1 MQGGAALVTSWC
13 VITRRET
20 LVGLGASA
28 AIGCT
33 QTVSPTGATPNPP
46 EAMPND
52 RTSDR
57 ALDEALEALHGTDPE
72 FGNGLS
78 NHGPMACEAL
88 EALGASDRIPAF
100 VTFYRKRLEPMPPAH
115 PLTAW
120 ADELGQP
127 GARADLIATMEA
139 RTDDPDAL
147 VASVVPELLSGIVAG
162 AMHGLLRT
170 AHAYRAWTRQPS
182 PARAREVAHGLGY
195 WAARHQPLP
204 GSPGARRVPGRDA
217 LATLS
222 RTPIVAADRRADGLI
237 FERFTVLGED
247 AGFIDA
253 VEALDLD
260 AQSPDAAIDA
270 LVCAS
275 ARLLAT
281 TKQPR
286 AAFVYLHG
294 VTGSAAL
301 RLLLP
306 ALSDAQQRIAVG
318 YLVQA
323 VAAIHATHGGA
334 GEQLDAEIAAPSA
347 DSAELAARAAESRD
361 DHTIKLVEA
370 ALREHASS
378 GAPELLHVAAQ
389 RVA

>member
-1 MQGGAALVTSWC
+1 M
-13 VITRRET
+13 
-20 LVGLGASA
+20 AS
-28 AIGCT
+28 
-33 QTVSPTGATPNPP
+33 SH
-46 EAMPND
+46 
-52 RTSDR
+52 DR
-57 ALDEALEALHGTDPE
+57 ALDHALDALHETDPE
-72 FGNGLS
+72 FGDGLS

-88 EALGASDRIPAF
+88 EALGASERIPAF
-100 VTFYRKRLEPMPPAH
+100 VAYYRKRLEPMPSAQ
-115 PLTAW
+115 PLPSW
-120 ADELGQP
+120 VDSLGQP

-139 RTDDPDAL
+139 QADDPDAL

-182 PARAREVAHGLGY
+182 QARAREVAHGLGY

-204 GSPGARRVPGRDA
+204 GMPGARAVGGRDA

-222 RTPIVAADRRADGLI
+222 RVPIVAADRRADGLI
-237 FERFTVLGED
+237 FERFAVLDDD
-247 AGFIDA
+247 ASYIDA
-253 VEALDLD
+253 VEQLDLD

-270 LVCAS
+270 LVSAS

-281 TKQPR
+281 TEQPR

-306 ALSDAQQRIAVG
+306 ALSDAQRRLAVG

-334 GEQLDAEIAAPSA
+334 GEQLAASIAAPSTDRA
-347 DSAELAARAAESRD
+347 GVAARAAESRD

-370 ALREHASS
+370 ALREYERSR
-378 GAPELLHVAAQ
+378 APELLHVAAQ